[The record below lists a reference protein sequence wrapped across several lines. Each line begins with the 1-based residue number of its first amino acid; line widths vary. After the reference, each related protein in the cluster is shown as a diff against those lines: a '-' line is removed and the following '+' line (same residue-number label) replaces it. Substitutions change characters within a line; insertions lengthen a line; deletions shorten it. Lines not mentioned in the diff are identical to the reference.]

1 MHQSGRQEETVAL
14 SKSLTSMK
22 FIAAL
27 FILLVQF
34 TAPLIG
40 GTPVVIGATPAKK
53 QPPYYRQRDGKAA
66 KTAQAAGDPVVVNA
80 ASFEPGVS
88 PGALAT
94 IFGQGLSNVTG
105 VVVANTDPFPFQ
117 LADVTVIV
125 NGYYAALFS
134 VAYANGEDQISFQV
148 PYETPTGP
156 GAASIEIRSNGI
168 TVGFIQADSFT
179 ED

>member
-1 MHQSGRQEETVAL
+1 MHQCGRQAETVAL

-22 FIAAL
+22 FFAAL

-40 GTPVVIGATPAKK
+40 GTPVAGVTPAKK
-53 QPPYYRQRDGKAA
+53 LPPYYRQRDGKAA

-80 ASFEPGVS
+80 ASFEPGIS

-94 IFGQGLSNVTG
+94 IFGQGLSNVSG

-148 PYETPTGP
+148 PYETGMATLP
-156 GAASIEIRSNGI
+156 
-168 TVGFIQADSFT
+168 VQ
-179 ED
+179 